1 MNKLYNENDMSQS
14 AMDEIFEI
22 CFITKMK
29 QYTRSKYILRYTL
42 LNIEY
47 ILITLLSQCSNFYV
61 SHLSSMFNK
70 KKHVDNPQALLQ
82 QNFILNVN

>member
-14 AMDEIFEI
+14 AMDEI
-22 CFITKMK
+22 CFISTMK

-47 ILITLLSQCSNFYV
+47 ILITLLSQCSKNYV
-61 SHLSSMFNK
+61 SHLSSMFNI

-82 QNFILNVN
+82 QSFILNVN